1 MIAPT
6 RQTMVRDALTSL
18 APVRVRKL
26 FGTDAFFHGE
36 RMFAVLGVGALIL
49 RLPEP
54 VRTQTLGSGL
64 ARPFL
69 SERLAHMDGWVE
81 VPYGA
86 EIARLMQLAQAAH
99 GAAGRG
105 RARPRRRFRRAAH
118 RRSGD
123 SGRSSP

>member
-1 MIAPT
+1 MLTPT

-18 APVRVRKL
+18 APVRIRKL
-26 FGTDAFFHGE
+26 FGTDAFFHGQ
-36 RMFAVLGVGALIL
+36 RMFAVLGVGALVL

-54 VRTQTLGSGL
+54 LRTQTLANGL

-86 EIARLMQLAQAAH
+86 EIARLMSLAQAAH
-99 GAAGRG
+99 VAAGRG
-105 RARPRRRFRRAAH
+105 RSRPKRRFRRAAH
-118 RRSGD
+118 RRST
-123 SGRSSP
+123 SK

>member
-1 MIAPT
+1 MISPT
-6 RQTMVRDALTSL
+6 RQMMIRDALTAL

-36 RMFAVLGVGALIL
+36 RMFAVLGVGALVL

-54 VRTQTLGSGL
+54 LRTETLANGVS
-64 ARPFL
+64 RPFL

-86 EIARLMQLAQAAH
+86 EIARLMSLAQAPHIVAGWG
-99 GAAGRG
+99 GA
-105 RARPRRRFRRAAH
+105 PSKRRFRPAS
-118 RRSGD
+118 RR
-123 SGRSSP
+123 RPAR

>member
-1 MIAPT
+1 MISPT
-6 RQTMVRDALTSL
+6 RQMMIRDALTAL

-36 RMFAVLGVGALIL
+36 RMFAVLGVGALVL

-54 VRTQTLGSGL
+54 TRTQTLATGV

-86 EIARLMQLAQAAH
+86 EIARLMSLAQSAH
-99 GAAGRG
+99 AAAGRG
-105 RARPRRRFRRAAH
+105 RAPAKRRFRRAA
-118 RRSGD
+118 RS
-123 SGRSSP
+123 RTPPTR